1 MALDAITNPKTGEPE
16 RSWEEIRQDF
26 PILQQSVNKH
36 PLVYLDNAASTQ
48 IPRSVLDTLVWYH
61 STEHS
66 NVHRGVH
73 TLSQRAT
80 NSYDRARE
88 KVRRFIHAA
97 HAHECIFVRGTTEGI
112 NLVAHSYG
120 RSHIKAGDEI
130 IISALEHHANIVPW
144 QILCEEVGAK
154 LLVIPMNDAGE
165 LDMAA
170 YRELLSERT
179 RLVAVAHVSNALG
192 TVNPIAEI
200 IALAHEK
207 GAKVLVDGAQAVAH
221 MPVDVQALD
230 VDFYVFSGHKLYA
243 PTGIGVLY
251 GKTELLEQMQPY
263 QSGGAMI
270 ARVTFEET
278 TFTELPYRFEA
289 GTPSIAASV
298 ALGSAIDYI
307 ESIGLARI
315 AQREADLLDYATAK
329 LQGVEGVRIL
339 GTAKDKAS
347 VLSFEVEG
355 VHPHDVGTILDGEGV
370 AVRAGHHCAQPVMDR
385 LQVPATARASFAF
398 YNNYA
403 DIDALVAA
411 LYTVKEIFGV

>member
-1 MALDAITNPKTGEPE
+1 MAIDATINPKTGEPE
-16 RSWEEIRQDF
+16 RSWEEIRLDF
-26 PILQQSVNKH
+26 PILQQSINKH
-36 PLVYLDNAASTQ
+36 PLVYLDSAASTQ
-48 IPRSVLDTLVWYH
+48 IPRSVIDSLVWYH

-80 NSYDRARE
+80 SSYDKARE
-88 KVRRFIHAA
+88 KVARFINAGHS
-97 HAHECIFVRGTTEGI
+97 HECIFVRGTTEGI

-120 RSHIKAGDEI
+120 RGHVKAGDEI
-130 IISALEHHANIVPW
+130 IVSALEHHANIVPW
-144 QILCEEVGAK
+144 QLLCEEVGAK
-154 LLVIPMNDAGE
+154 LRVIPMNDAGE

-170 YRELLSERT
+170 YRELLNERT

-192 TVNPIAEI
+192 TINPIAEI

-207 GAKVLVDGAQAVAH
+207 GAKVVVDGAQAIAH
-221 MPVDVQALD
+221 MAVDVQALD

-251 GKTELLEQMQPY
+251 AKTEWLEQMQPY

-270 ARVTFEET
+270 ARVTFEKT

-289 GTPSIAASV
+289 GTPSIAAGI
-298 ALGSAIDYI
+298 ALGAAIDYV
-307 ESIGLARI
+307 ESIGRERI
-315 AQREADLLDYATAK
+315 AAYEAELLAYATEK
-329 LQGVEGVRIL
+329 IQTVPGVRIL
-339 GTAKDKAS
+339 GTAEKKAS
-347 VLSFEVEG
+347 VLSFEVAG
-355 VHPHDVGTILDGEGV
+355 VHPHDVGTILDGEGI

-385 LQVPATARASFAF
+385 LNVPATARASFAF
-398 YNNYA
+398 YNHFA

-411 LYTVKEIFGV
+411 LYTVKEIFDV